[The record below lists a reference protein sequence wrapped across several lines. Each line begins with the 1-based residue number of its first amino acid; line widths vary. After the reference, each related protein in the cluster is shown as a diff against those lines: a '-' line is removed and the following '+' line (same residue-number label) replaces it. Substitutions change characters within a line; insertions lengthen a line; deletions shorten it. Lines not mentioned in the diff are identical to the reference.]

1 MRKSRMRVALVQPPQ
16 GSRFGFSKILRV
28 ECVSAAVRPHGHE
41 THLIDLRLD
50 HPQVLRRHLSSW
62 RPGAVGIS
70 CGFTSDVYTSLE
82 TARLVKEVLPEAV
95 VFAGGHHAS
104 LIPGDLLF
112 PDSPVDAVVIG
123 EGEWTAPE
131 LVDTLE
137 DGSEPG
143 DVAGVM
149 TLENL
154 GNGFRSRDVPSSL
167 DGVPL
172 PDRHLSRRYR
182 GRYHHGFR
190 APSAAVETTRGCPF
204 NCNFC
209 SIWVFHQ
216 RRARRFSTER
226 IVEDLERV
234 RDLGE
239 SNVFFTDDIAF
250 LQRAAYEELAE
261 AIGLAGLEMT
271 FACETRADLV
281 VKYQDLFKA
290 WKQLG
295 MHTIFLGIEKIDD
308 RGLDSVRKRTKGGAT
323 TNVEAIQIL
332 QERGISPLTSMIAD
346 PGWEEDDFDRLEAF
360 IRLLR
365 LPNPGFTVLTPLPG
379 TELWE
384 TVKNRITT
392 TDYGYFDVMHL
403 TLPSALPP
411 ERFYER
417 FAGLYRLADPRTQI
431 SFKAL
436 VQLGKMA
443 VKGQSFVMRRMFSA
457 ARDMRSASG
466 YLAYPGSIP
475 KPDWVPEGFGSSA
488 WVDRSRSPLV
498 EQALKTA

>member
-1 MRKSRMRVALVQPPQ
+1 MRLTLVQPPQ
-16 GSRFGFSKILRV
+16 GSRFGFTKVLRV
-28 ECVSAAVRPHGHE
+28 EPLGLECVSAAVKPHGHE
-41 THLIDLRLD
+41 TRLIDLRLD
-50 HPQVLRRHLSSW
+50 RAPVLLEHLSGW
-62 RPGAVGIS
+62 KPGAVGIS

-82 TARLVKEVLPEAV
+82 TARLVKDARPEAT

-112 PDSPVDAVVIG
+112 PGSPVDAVVIG

-131 LVDTLE
+131 LVGTLE
-137 DGSEPG
+137 DGGEPEE
-143 DVAGVM
+143 VAGVM

-154 GNGFRSRDVPSSL
+154 GDGFRSREVLSSL
-167 DGVPL
+167 DDLPL
-172 PDRHLSRRYR
+172 PDRELSRRYR

-216 RRARRFSTER
+216 RHARRFAAER
-226 IVEDLERV
+226 IVEDLQRV

-250 LQRAAYEELAE
+250 LHRAAYEELGE
-261 AIGLAGLEMT
+261 AIVRAGFHMA

-281 VKYQDLFKA
+281 VKYRDLFRR
-290 WKQLG
+290 WREVG
-295 MHTIFLGIEKIDD
+295 MLTIFLGIEKIDD
-308 RGLDSVRKRTKGGAT
+308 RGLDAVRKRTKGGAAA
-323 TNVEAIQIL
+323 NLAAIEIL
-332 QERGISPLTSMIAD
+332 RESGITPLTSMIAD
-346 PGWEEDDFDRLEAF
+346 PGWGEEDFDRLETF
-360 IRLLR
+360 IKLLR

-384 TVKNRITT
+384 TVKHRLTT
-392 TDYGYFDVMHL
+392 ADYHYFDVMHL

-417 FAGLYRLADPRTQI
+417 FAGLYRLTEARTQL
-431 SFKAL
+431 SRDAF
-436 VQLGKMA
+436 VELGKLA
-443 VKGQSFVMRRMFSA
+443 ARGKSFVMRRMIGA
-457 ARDMRSASG
+457 VKDMRSPAG

-475 KPDWVPEGFGSSA
+475 KPDWLPDGFGSAA

-498 EQALKTA
+498 EQAIATA